1 MRHPEPSTQ
10 AGKALLRFVPLA
22 LILVVLVTG
31 LLLGW
36 HRYLTLEY
44 LAAIRTTLKAFAA
57 DHGWLAVLTYVLVY
71 AIAVAVAFPATWLL
85 TLAGGFLYG
94 IWIGGLLAATGATI
108 GATMLFW
115 AAQTAFGEGLRSR
128 VDGFAGKVA
137 QGFEANAFSYLLALR
152 LAPVLPF
159 AVVNIVPALFKVPLT
174 TYVAATLLGILP
186 GALVYAS
193 IGQGLET
200 ILAEAAA
207 LDRPVGVGD
216 LVTPGMTFGLL
227 GLALLAAIAPLSGF
241 IRRKL
246 AGRSA

>member
-1 MRHPEPSTQ
+1 MRHPEPSTK

-44 LAAIRTTLKAFAA
+44 LAAIRTTLKAFAS
-57 DHGWLAVLTYVLVY
+57 DHGWLAILTYVLAYTV
-71 AIAVAVAFPATWLL
+71 AVSVAFPATWLL